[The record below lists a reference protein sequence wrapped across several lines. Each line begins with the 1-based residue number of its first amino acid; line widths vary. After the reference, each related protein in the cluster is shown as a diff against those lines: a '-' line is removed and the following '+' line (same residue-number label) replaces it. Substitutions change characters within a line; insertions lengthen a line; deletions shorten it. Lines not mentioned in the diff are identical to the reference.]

1 MSAACTASFC
11 TDYRKTFY
19 VIIVS
24 SPGSLYWSASV
35 LYWVQ
40 PHSWSRWLVS
50 TLENH
55 GQRRDWWP
63 GTRQVKPDVL
73 DLPAYRRKLVSR
85 RSNQIITLNNLPTL
99 RALLVTRILARLDLG
114 PKAIDRF
121 YLEAFLYDLGTLS
134 PSVLDLCWKHFFHFP
149 FLDSV

>member
-1 MSAACTASFC
+1 M
-11 TDYRKTFY
+11 
-19 VIIVS
+19 
-24 SPGSLYWSASV
+24 
-35 LYWVQ
+35 
-40 PHSWSRWLVS
+40 
-50 TLENH
+50 
-55 GQRRDWWP
+55 
-63 GTRQVKPDVL
+63 KPDVL

-134 PSVLDLCWKHFFHFP
+134 PSVLDLC
-149 FLDSV
+149 